1 MVKISNSGRED
12 GMRKAIVSAVQS
24 KFRTNE

>member
-1 MVKISNSGRED
+1 MVKISNSGREG
-12 GMRKAIVSAVQS
+12 GMRKAIFFTVQS